1 MRVHVVVPEGFDNPG
16 QPTGGNIYDR
26 RVCAGLAEAGWE
38 VLVATVAAA
47 WPVPGSG
54 ARADLARIVSA
65 IPDGETVLIDGLIA
79 SPTAAQ
85 LLPHTGRIR
94 MTVLLHMPL
103 AAAVDTHHDASAE
116 RSERAVLRAV
126 AGVVVTSEWTRRQVL
141 TRYPIP
147 TCRVHVARPG
157 VDRVAA
163 PARPVRGHLICVGVL
178 GRHKG
183 QDLLVE
189 ALADLADRDWHCVL
203 AGSPDRHP
211 NFVEQLQ
218 TRITRLGY
226 DHRVRL
232 SGVLTGAALSHAYTT
247 ADLLVAPSRSETY
260 GMTVTEALAHGLPV
274 IAAAVGGLPEAL
286 GSTADGTPPGQLIPP
301 GDLAA
306 LAAALRDWLGDERH
320 RHRLRAAARQRR
332 STLRGW
338 EQTTQE
344 IANALTV
351 RGSISPRP
359 ELTTILE
366 GPMTIRTESRITIA
380 SSVREVW
387 AYVCDVGRWPE
398 WAPTVLEGRV
408 RGGGPLQPGSRVEQ
422 RAKLMLG
429 LSRGRSQEVTVVEAP
444 SSVAFA
450 GPMGTSAARWGMEL
464 EPVDD
469 KQTDAMMWI
478 EVDLAGIMRAVP
490 SRMLQGRIQRVS
502 DVEMV
507 AIKAAVESDTR
518 EGAES

>member
-1 MRVHVVVPEGFDNPG
+1 VWFSSAAGGGWLVATGALEGRNIVRVHVVVPEGFDNPG

-26 RVCAGLAEAGWE
+26 RVCSGLAEAGWE

-85 LLPHTGRIR
+85 LLAHTGRIR

-103 AAAVDTHHDASAE
+103 ATDLDTPHDASAE
-116 RSERAVLRAV
+116 RSERVVLRAA
-126 AGVVVTSEWTRRQVL
+126 AGVVVTSEWTRQQVL
-141 TRYPIP
+141 TRYAIP
-147 TCRVHVARPG
+147 ACQVHVAQPG

-203 AGSPDRHP
+203 AGSLARDPD
-211 NFVEQLQ
+211 FVEQLQ

-226 DHRVRL
+226 GHRVLL
-232 SGVLTGAALSHAYTT
+232 SGVLTGAALSHAYST

-260 GMTVTEALAHGLPV
+260 GMTVAEALAHGLPV

-286 GSTADGTPPGQLIPP
+286 GSTADGTRPGQLIPP
-301 GDLAA
+301 GDPAA
-306 LAAALRDWLGDERH
+306 LAAALGDWLGDEHH
-320 RHRLRAAARQRR
+320 RNRLRAAARQRR
-332 STLRGW
+332 STLRSW

-344 IANALTV
+344 IANALTAHE
-351 RGSISPRP
+351 RSK
-359 ELTTILE
+359 
-366 GPMTIRTESRITIA
+366 PM
-380 SSVREVW
+380 
-387 AYVCDVGRWPE
+387 P
-398 WAPTVLEGRV
+398 
-408 RGGGPLQPGSRVEQ
+408 PGAHNHPGE
-422 RAKLMLG
+422 
-429 LSRGRSQEVTVVEAP
+429 T
-444 SSVAFA
+444 
-450 GPMGTSAARWGMEL
+450 AR
-464 EPVDD
+464 
-469 KQTDAMMWI
+469 
-478 EVDLAGIMRAVP
+478 
-490 SRMLQGRIQRVS
+490 
-502 DVEMV
+502 
-507 AIKAAVESDTR
+507 
-518 EGAES
+518 